1 MLKAAFSGSF
11 DPPTFGHL
19 NLIGRAAALFDELT
33 VVLTENRQ
41 KKTLFSLEERIAM
54 VSELVKPWKNVA
66 VASSAAL
73 TVDFMQEREI
83 KILVRGIR
91 GARDFSYE
99 FEMSLWNRTLAPEIE
114 TLFLIAEPRHTLISS
129 SAVKELAAF
138 HRDLG
143 AYVPPLVEEALK
155 KVYKTAS
162 GPCQRTDDLL

>member
-11 DPPTFGHL
+11 DPLTFGHL
-19 NLIGRAAALFDELT
+19 NLIGRAAVLFEELT
-33 VVLTENRQ
+33 VVLTENLQ
-41 KKTLFSLEERIAM
+41 KKTLFSLEERVSM
-54 VSELVKPWKNVA
+54 VAESVKPWKNVA

-73 TVDFMQEREI
+73 TVDFMRERGI

-91 GARDFSYE
+91 GAQDFSYE
-99 FEMSLWNRTLAPEIE
+99 LEMSHWNKTLAPEIE
-114 TLFLIAEPRHTLISS
+114 TLFLIADPQHSLVSS

-155 KVYKTAS
+155 KIF
-162 GPCQRTDDLL
+162 